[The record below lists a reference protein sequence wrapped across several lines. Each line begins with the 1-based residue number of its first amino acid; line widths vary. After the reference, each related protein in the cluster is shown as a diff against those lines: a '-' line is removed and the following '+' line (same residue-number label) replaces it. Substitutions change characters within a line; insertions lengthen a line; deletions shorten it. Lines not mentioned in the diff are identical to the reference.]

1 MLRSGGLDGS
11 ANWRI
16 AAMAETHGDIT
27 SAQIAYLRD
36 QVETLMRDRVT
47 PAVSN
52 IAGRAE
58 AAVHSAGGSVQEHP
72 LAAILAAAAV
82 GYIAGRLTR

>member
-1 MLRSGGLDGS
+1 MPYQNQTNGSGAHLRG
-11 ANWRI
+11 
-16 AAMAETHGDIT
+16 
-27 SAQIAYLRD
+27 

-52 IAGRAE
+52 MAGRAE

-72 LAAILAAAAV
+72 LVAILAATAV

>member
-1 MLRSGGLDGS
+1 
-11 ANWRI
+11 
-16 AAMAETHGDIT
+16 MAEMHDDTT
-27 SAQIAYLRD
+27 SAQIAHLRE

-52 IAGRAE
+52 MAGRAE
-58 AAVHSAGGSVQEHP
+58 AAVHSAGGTVQEHP
-72 LAAILAAAAV
+72 MVAILAAAAV